1 MHLNAG
7 KNRRILT
14 ILAALIG
21 LLTAALAPL
30 TPTQAQAFNPRACA
44 NDNAGKPL
52 SAACEAMIKNFPT
65 PPNLKPITLDGA
77 TMSRYSFWR
86 VGPKPTP
93 LFDAPNGSIVGEI
106 PQGFNYVNAIDV
118 SVDGWLRIE
127 GGRWVHRDQAR
138 YSEPS
143 TFRGVEIN
151 DGLVYEFAWVLD
163 KSFIYTS
170 EYPGGP
176 ASKNT
181 GRFLKRY
188 EVVNIFAV
196 ATDSE
201 GWRWYMIGPNH
212 WVKQTFVAK
221 VFKIKRPDGVRGR
234 WVAIDLYEQTI
245 VAYQDDKPVFAT
257 LIASG
262 TPPTET
268 KEGLYAVWA
277 SMERDGMSGATGAPD
292 AYALQSVPWVMY
304 FDGSYSIHGTYWHDL
319 FGYRQSHG
327 CVNLTISDARYVY
340 QWFKGATPD
349 QDGKLVNQV
358 YVHSSGVYGGGV
370 LRQ

>member
-1 MHLNAG
+1 MNRKFLIVLIMAG
-7 KNRRILT
+7 LVC
-14 ILAALIG
+14 AGLI
-21 LLTAALAPL
+21 
-30 TPTQAQAFNPRACA
+30 PTLPAHAQSYNPRVCA
-44 NDNAGKPL
+44 NDNTGKPL
-52 SAACEAMIKNFPT
+52 SLMCAAMIKAFPT
-65 PPNLKPITLDGA
+65 PPSVVEVPLDGA

-86 VGPKPTP
+86 VGPQPTP
-93 LFDAPNGSIVGEI
+93 LYDGPNGGVVGEI
-106 PQGFNYVNAIDV
+106 PQGFNYVNAVDV
-118 SVDGWLRIE
+118 SVEGWLRIE
-127 GGRWVHRDQAR
+127 GGRWINRAQAK

-143 TFRGVEIN
+143 TFRGVEIT
-151 DGLVYEFAWVLD
+151 DGLKFEFAWVLD

-170 EYPGGP
+170 EVPGGP
-176 ASKNT
+176 ASKAT

-188 EVVNIFAV
+188 ELVNIFSVAV
-196 ATDSE
+196 DKD
-201 GWRWYMIGPNH
+201 GWRWYMIGPNQ

-221 VFKIKRPDGVRGR
+221 VVKVKRPEGVSGR
-234 WVAIDLYEQTI
+234 WVAIDLYEQVIT
-245 VAYQDDKPVFAT
+245 AYENDTPVYAT

-268 KEGLYAVWA
+268 KEGTFAVWA

-327 CVNLTISDARYVY
+327 CVNVSISDARHLFK
-340 QWFKGATPD
+340 WFKGGTPD
-349 QDGKLVNQV
+349 KDGKVVNQV
-358 YVHSSGVYGGGV
+358 YVYSSGVYGGGV